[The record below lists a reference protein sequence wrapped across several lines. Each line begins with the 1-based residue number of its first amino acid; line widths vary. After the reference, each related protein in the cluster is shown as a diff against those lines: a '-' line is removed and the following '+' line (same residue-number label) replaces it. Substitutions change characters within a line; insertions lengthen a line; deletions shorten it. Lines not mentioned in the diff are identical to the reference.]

1 MKNFYHSMIIILLV
15 IVILSCILG
24 GTLTTAEDVTHTP
37 LIPSLYLQEMTDLI
51 LNGLPRLESLFTGY
65 GARSLP
71 FPASKNTMIG
81 PGFQSKWSGY
91 PLLSVFIVIIL
102 FFSFFYRQTRDTDE
116 DLDCPRP

>member
-1 MKNFYHSMIIILLV
+1 MKKFSQSMIIILLV

-24 GTLTTAEDVTHTP
+24 CTVTTAEDVTNTP
-37 LIPSLYLQEMTDLI
+37 LIPSLHLQEMTDLI
-51 LNGLPRLESLFTGY
+51 LNGLPRLESLFACY
-65 GARSLP
+65 GAKSLP
-71 FPASKNTMIG
+71 FPATKNTIIG

-91 PLLSVFIVIIL
+91 PLLSVFIVTIL